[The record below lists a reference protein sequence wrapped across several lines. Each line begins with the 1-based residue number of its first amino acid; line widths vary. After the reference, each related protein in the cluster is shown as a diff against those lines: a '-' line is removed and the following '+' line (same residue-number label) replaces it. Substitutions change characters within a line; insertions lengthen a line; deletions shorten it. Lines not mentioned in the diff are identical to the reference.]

1 MADMSAFSRFVFID
15 LNVCNS
21 SVLLLI
27 FVPLDVA
34 NDDQEI
40 MIIIFLVTLLKIMNK
55 DCKFLKETVV
65 LCR

>member
-1 MADMSAFSRFVFID
+1 M
-15 LNVCNS
+15 CNN
-21 SVLLLI
+21 SVLTLV
-27 FVPLDVA
+27 FVPLGVA

-40 MIIIFLVTLLKIMNK
+40 MIISFLVTLLVIMNE